1 MRLNWDVK
9 DGKID
14 KLGFRVRSYELLY
27 PQGVT
32 LNVITDNYFDD
43 FLSAVKAEQVASGV
57 SGHESGQ
64 GLDRKIG
71 DSGRFLMF
79 LDLGGGVYP
88 GIVDSNRKV
97 HTVGALQDL
106 AKIDDGYS
114 CVMKAPT
121 KEITLNSV
129 TWTAIVDCPDDNLIV
144 ENFDDDVPD
153 VVVSTAAYTVL
164 GSTVAAPTSETDI
177 ISPTSDDPAS
187 D

>member
-1 MRLNWDVK
+1 
-9 DGKID
+9 
-14 KLGFRVRSYELLY
+14 
-27 PQGVT
+27 
-32 LNVITDNYFDD
+32 
-43 FLSAVKAEQVASGV
+43 
-57 SGHESGQ
+57 
-64 GLDRKIG
+64 
-71 DSGRFLMF
+71 MF

-153 VVVSTAAYTVL
+153 VVVSTEAYTVL
-164 GSTVAAPTSETDI
+164 GSTVDPGTETDI